1 MIKQVKQFF
10 ETQTTLLQKK
20 ANIFKDEI
28 IVNMDGGVGGSW
40 KVECAVDEETIP
52 CTELDYTGV
61 PAPQTLDNDP
71 WFGDAVISD
80 ANMEYKQLEFEAFKE
95 EAHKFYGTKEP
106 ENIHQL
112 MYDMATE
119 GGKHTTAAWFD
130 AGNIGGSENFIGGSE
145 NVHG

>member
-1 MIKQVKQFF
+1 MIKKIKQFF

-20 ANIFKDEI
+20 ANIFKQDI

-40 KVECAVDEETIP
+40 RVECLEDDETIP
-52 CTELDYTGV
+52 CSELDYTGV
-61 PAPQTLDNDP
+61 PAPQALNNDP

-80 ANMEYKQLEFEAFKE
+80 TNMEYKQLEFEAFKE

-112 MYDMATE
+112 MYDIATE
-119 GGKHTTAAWFD
+119 NGKHATPAWFD

-145 NVHG
+145 NVHR